1 MSGLALRP
9 DARLTSRTM
18 ALMFYQPS
26 ISPITSMSSNDIVS
40 TDVSQQIVLADVVE
54 VEDNS
59 ALEAARKADIQNA
72 AAKK

>member
-1 MSGLALRP
+1 
-9 DARLTSRTM
+9 
-18 ALMFYQPS
+18 
-26 ISPITSMSSNDIVS
+26 MSSNDIAS